1 PPGECSS
8 PPNRVLALLR
18 ARTKM
23 AKAALCMMLALA
35 LTSCAF
41 AGRVLNEHPAAP
53 PVEADPL
60 PGPTEPPVDTVVVPV
75 PAAASPLPSDAAGAA
90 GVAPA
95 AGAGATA
102 NLGAG
107 VAAGAGD
114 SPLTFFMHDILGS
127 SSQPS
132 ALMVT
137 GVVASAD
144 DLVSSNNVV
153 PYDSLVQSNGNAV
166 NGGYKNTIPSVN
178 AGGGA
183 TPQNLLFGMT
193 TVVDEEL
200 AGGHELGAAAV
211 GRAQGFYVASSQD
224 GSSKTV
230 VLTALFGGEA
240 HGDTLSFFGVHRTG
254 ARVPHRRHRRH
265 REVRDRQG
273 LRRHPH
279 TAPRRPAR
287 HRRRRQPPPVRY
299 SPLLS

>member
-1 PPGECSS
+1 
-8 PPNRVLALLR
+8 
-18 ARTKM
+18 
-23 AKAALCMMLALA
+23 
-35 LTSCAF
+35 
-41 AGRVLNEHPAAP
+41 
-53 PVEADPL
+53 
-60 PGPTEPPVDTVVVPV
+60 
-75 PAAASPLPSDAAGAA
+75 
-90 GVAPA
+90 
-95 AGAGATA
+95 
-102 NLGAG
+102 
-107 VAAGAGD
+107 
-114 SPLTFFMHDILGS
+114 
-127 SSQPS
+127 
-132 ALMVT
+132 MVT

-183 TPQNLLFGMT
+183 TPQNLLFSMT